1 MSEVSALCDRVVLIN
16 KGQIVA
22 DSPIDKLSEV
32 ISGTGMLTLEIEGGV
47 GTVKNALGS
56 VDGVRRVTHHS
67 GNSYTVSFD
76 TDTDVRRGVFKALAR
91 ADCPILSMTTG
102 GLTLEESFLKLTEGG
117 DD

>member
-1 MSEVSALCDRVVLIN
+1 MIRVKKVFSVLLALALVFALLPA
-16 KGQIVA
+16 GAAYAA
-22 DSPIDKLSEV
+22 DD
-32 ISGTGMLTLEIEGGV
+32 EGK
-47 GTVKNALGS
+47 T
-56 VDGVRRVTHHS
+56 
-67 GNSYTVSFD
+67 SYTVSFD